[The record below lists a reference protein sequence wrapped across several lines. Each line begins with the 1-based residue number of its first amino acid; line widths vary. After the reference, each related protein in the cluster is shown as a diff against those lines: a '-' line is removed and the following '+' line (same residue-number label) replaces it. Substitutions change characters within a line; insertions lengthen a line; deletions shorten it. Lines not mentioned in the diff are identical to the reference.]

1 MAGKYEKKRESRK
14 GLFWI
19 LLILCLGAVF
29 FLISGTD
36 LLHGDDPLQ
45 PTLQPDTVPPA
56 IETEPTETQAP
67 PTEPPSK
74 VSVATIGATG
84 DILLH
89 DAVINSGYDEET
101 GTYNYD
107 ETFTW
112 FKEYVSQVDYA
123 VANLEVTLAGN
134 EDGQVYAGYPTFN
147 SPDEIVDAL
156 KAAGFDMLLTA
167 NNHSYDTKTVGFK
180 RTQQVIA
187 QRELE
192 HIGTRQNQDEKNYV
206 VREINGIRVGMT
218 CYTYCTGFDS
228 AGRPKLNGNSLP
240 SDISPLVNYFHYKRQ
255 DDFCKKLSGELDR
268 MKEEGAEAFVIFIHW
283 GDEYTTTPNAYQKQI
298 GQKLCDLGIDV
309 IVGNH
314 AHVVQPVELLTSR
327 KDENHK
333 TLCLYSTG
341 NALSNI
347 YGNNKHPVHTE
358 DGMLFSFTFAKY
370 SDGAVLIEQAEVLPT
385 WVWRYDDEMGIRKFR
400 IMTMDAGT
408 DWKAN
413 MELDEALAEKCRE
426 SADRTMEIVEKGLTA
441 ANEWFAQA
449 QEEKEIALGI
459 RG

>member
-1 MAGKYEKKRESRK
+1 MAGKYEKKREGRN
-14 GLFWI
+14 GWFWI
-19 LLILCLGAVF
+19 FLILCLGAAV
-29 FLISGTD
+29 FLILGTD
-36 LLHGDDPLQ
+36 LIHGNDQPQ
-45 PTLQPDTVPPA
+45 PTRQPATVPPVTEA
-56 IETEPTETQAP
+56 EPTETEAP
-67 PTEPPSK
+67 PTELPSK

-123 VANLEVTLAGN
+123 VANLEVTLAGKDN
-134 EDGQVYAGYPTFN
+134 GWEYAGYPCFN

-156 KAAGFDMLLTA
+156 KTAGFDMLLTA
-167 NNHSYDTKTVGFK
+167 NNHSYDTKTVGFM
-180 RTQQVIA
+180 RTLEVIG
-187 QRELE
+187 QRGLE
-192 HIGTRQNQDEKNYV
+192 YVGTRQNREDKNYV
-206 VREINGIRVGMT
+206 VYDINGIRVGMT
-218 CYTYCTGFDS
+218 CYTYCNGFDS

-255 DDFCKKLSGELDR
+255 DDFCNKLSGELER

-283 GDEYTTTPNAYQKQI
+283 GDEYTTTPNAYQKEI

-314 AHVVQPVELLTSR
+314 AHVAQPVELLSSR

-333 TLCLYSTG
+333 TLCIYSTG

-370 SDGAVLIEQAEVLPT
+370 SDGSVLIEQAEVLPT

-400 IMTMDAGT
+400 IMTMDAER
-408 DWKAN
+408 DWKTE
-413 MELDEALAEKCRE
+413 MELDEALAAKCQE
-426 SADRTMEIVEKGLTA
+426 SYDRTMEIIGKGLAA
-441 ANEWFAQA
+441 ANAWFAQA

-459 RG
+459 R